1 MRIREE
7 VKIMKKILISGLINT
22 ETTVKIKKFPIEY
35 FPIDYPFFGVNTRVS
50 GVAYNLAKALK
61 TLGDDVRFVSMT
73 GDDFGAKYIKEELA
87 KIGISSEYVS
97 NNLKATPSSAVLYD
111 DTGKR
116 QIYCDL
122 KDVQEATLGYGK
134 ELYEDCDI
142 VIACNTNFNRDLLK
156 KAKTDNKIIV
166 TDVHVLGDINDDY
179 NRDFMQH
186 ANILFLSDENIK
198 GDYKEFVM
206 ELEKTYENDI
216 IVLGRGK
223 KGALMYVKDEEKF
236 YEMPAVTVGE
246 VVNTVG
252 AGDALCSSF
261 VHYYAKGMRPVEAL
275 MRAQIF
281 ASYKIGFDGA
291 SVGFAQ
297 EAKVEELIEYDS
309 ICSCRE

>member
-1 MRIREE
+1 
-7 VKIMKKILISGLINT
+7 MKKILVSGLINT
-22 ETTVKIKKFPIEY
+22 ETTIKIKQFPIEY

-61 TLGDDVRFVSMT
+61 TLGDDVRFVSMM
-73 GDDFGAKYIKEELA
+73 GDDFSAKYIREELA
-87 KIGISSEYVS
+87 NIDISTEHVK

-122 KDVQEATLGYGK
+122 KDVQEAALDYGK

-142 VIACNTNFNRDLLK
+142 VIACNANFNRDLLR
-156 KAKTDNKIIV
+156 KAKADNKIIV
-166 TDVHVLGDINDDY
+166 TDVHVLGDINDEY
-179 NRDFMQH
+179 NRDFMQY

-198 GDYKEFVM
+198 GDYKEFLM
-206 ELEKTYENDI
+206 SLENTYGNDI
-216 IVLGRGK
+216 IILGRGD
-223 KGALMYVKDEEKF
+223 KGALMYVKSEARF
-236 YEMPAVTVGE
+236 YELPAVTVGN

-261 VHYYAKGMRPVEAL
+261 VHYYAKGLKADETL

-291 SVGFAQ
+291 SVGFAT
-297 EAKVEELIEYDS
+297 EVKVEELWENK
-309 ICSCRE
+309 